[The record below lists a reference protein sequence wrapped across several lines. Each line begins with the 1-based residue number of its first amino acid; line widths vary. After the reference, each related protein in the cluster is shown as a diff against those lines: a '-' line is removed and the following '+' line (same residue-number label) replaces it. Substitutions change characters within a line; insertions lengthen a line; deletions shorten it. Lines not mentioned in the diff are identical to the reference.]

1 MILEAIPN
9 QVDSL
14 VAKWV
19 WLEAKYRDAASA
31 VIEDPNWDCDWS
43 DVEYRN
49 LLRDRAAQDQRDFG
63 NAVRLIFGE
72 AMLEQ
77 IASKGMKKIN
87 ALIKAA

>member
-14 VAKWV
+14 IAKWV
-19 WLEAKYRDAASA
+19 WLEAKYRDAAIA
-31 VIEDPNWDCDWS
+31 VTEDDRFDL
-43 DVEYRN
+43 EYRT

-63 NAVRLIFGE
+63 NSVRLIFGE
-72 AMLEQ
+72 AMLEV
-77 IASKGMKKIN
+77 IAQKGMEKIN